1 MIALAIISCGCL
13 LVQGAA
19 IRQSYSTLHDYEVC
33 RVMLAKDNHTSRSAL
48 WLKWQGKRVNESVDL
63 DSVSDSISAGTICL
77 PNRIKD
83 REQRQYMG
91 DRAAC
96 GW

>member
-1 MIALAIISCGCL
+1 MA
-13 LVQGAA
+13 
-19 IRQSYSTLHDYEVC
+19 QSSSKLHDYEEC
-33 RVMLAKDNHTSRSAL
+33 RVRFAKDNHTAQSDL
-48 WLKWQGKRVNESVDL
+48 WLKSQGKRVNESVDL
-63 DSVSDSISAGTICL
+63 DSVADSNSTGAVCL
-77 PNRIKD
+77 LNRIKD